1 MPGVTDGETGVTRTQ
16 GVETGAGKADSS
28 NRLKFTVTSYND
40 FRTGVT
46 VSRFC

>member
-16 GVETGAGKADSS
+16 GEETGAGKADCS